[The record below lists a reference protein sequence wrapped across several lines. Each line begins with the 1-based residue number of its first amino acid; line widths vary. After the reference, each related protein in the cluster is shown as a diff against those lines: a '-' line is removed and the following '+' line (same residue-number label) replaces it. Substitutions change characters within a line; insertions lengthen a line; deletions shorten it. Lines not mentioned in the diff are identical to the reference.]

1 MNIMIKHL
9 KPIIEKSLQ
18 RKYTIGST
26 ILYQG
31 EAPRSACIL
40 VEGIIKVY
48 TISHE
53 GEEQIVMFLV
63 EGDIF
68 PLSWLFKK
76 NPAVMFFYEALTVC
90 KVAMVPPDDLRASIM
105 ETPEKMASLID
116 YFAKNYTA
124 SLVRVN
130 ALQQP
135 KARDKLVYMLYY
147 LCRRHGDEVLKNGRT
162 VIPISLTHQ
171 NFASLVGLTRETTA
185 IEMNRLKKQK
195 VITYRQQKYFVD
207 IPKLLEIMGEDSFSD
222 IKV

>member
-1 MNIMIKHL
+1 MIKHL
-9 KPIIEKSLQ
+9 KPVIDKSLQ
-18 RKYTIGST
+18 RNYSAGS
-26 ILYQG
+26 IIMYQG

-40 VEGIIKVY
+40 ADGVVKVY
-48 TISHE
+48 SISPD
-53 GEEQIVMFLV
+53 GDEQIVMFLV
-63 EGDIF
+63 AGDIF
-68 PLSWLFKK
+68 PLSWLFNKTT
-76 NPAVMFFYEALTVC
+76 AVMFFYEALTNC
-90 KVAMVPPDDLRASIM
+90 RVAMLPPEDLKAALM

-124 SLVRVN
+124 TQVRIN
-130 ALQQP
+130 ALQQS

-147 LCRRHGDEVLKNGRT
+147 LCRRYGEKDLKNGKIK
-162 VIPISLTHQ
+162 IPISLTHQ

-207 IPKLLEIMGEDSFSD
+207 LHKLLEIIGEDSFSS